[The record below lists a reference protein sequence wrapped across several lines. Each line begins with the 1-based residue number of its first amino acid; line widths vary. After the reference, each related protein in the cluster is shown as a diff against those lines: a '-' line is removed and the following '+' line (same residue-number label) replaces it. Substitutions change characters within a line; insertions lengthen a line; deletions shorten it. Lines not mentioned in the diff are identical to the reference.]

1 MRIGQ
6 LAKRL
11 GVATSKIRFYESA
24 GLMGAI
30 QRQENGFRRYDE
42 QSFLRLSFIRD
53 AQRAGLDLDSIRQLI
68 GRESALPKSER
79 AQRTLLKE
87 LQGRLAAVDG
97 LQQQLKRQKIELQAA
112 IAQLQAQLPQAADQA
127 SSTTHQQSLL

>member
-42 QSFLRLSFIRD
+42 QSVLRLSFIRD

-97 LQQQLKRQKIELQAA
+97 LQQQLKRQKIELQAV
-112 IAQLQAQLPQAADQA
+112 IAQLQTQLPQAAGQA
-127 SSTTHQQSLL
+127 SSTTQQSLL

>member
-42 QSFLRLSFIRD
+42 QSVLRLSFIRD

-112 IAQLQAQLPQAADQA
+112 IAQLQARLPQAADQA
-127 SSTTHQQSLL
+127 SPTTQQSLL